1 MKTVTILLAA
11 YNGRAFVRE
20 TIESILAQDCDD
32 WRLVLS
38 DDGSGTTDILK
49 EYADA
54 YPERIELHR
63 SGLRFGSAQKHFM
76 YLLAQYAKSPYVMF
90 CDQDDVWHPDKVRRT
105 LAVMRE
111 REQKSLEENDGL
123 CPVMVHTDLRVV
135 DEKLQP
141 MDESFMHYQRLDGA
155 RLWLPQLLMQNVV
168 TGCTVMINRP
178 LTRMALKGAKAPEMI
193 MHDWWIA
200 LVASAFGEAVFLPE
214 ATIDYRQHGGNVV
227 GARNASS
234 LQYIKERLEH
244 KDLKRA
250 LWMTSRQAKG
260 FARVY
265 MEWLNDDQK
274 DLLDH
279 FAMAPYMHRAERL
292 AMYSRYGLWKA
303 DFKRRIGQVFW
314 G

>member
-1 MKTVTILLAA
+1 MKPVTILLAA
-11 YNGRAFVRE
+11 YNGRAYVRE
-20 TIESILAQDCDD
+20 TIESILAQDSDE

-38 DDGSGTTDILK
+38 DDGNGTTDILK

-76 YLLAQYAKSPYVMF
+76 YLLAQYAESPYIMF
-90 CDQDDVWHPDKVRRT
+90 CDQDDVWHPDKVRLT

-123 CPVMVHTDLRVV
+123 CPVMVHTDLKVV
-135 DEKLQP
+135 DEKLQTL
-141 MDESFMHYQRLDGA
+141 DESFMHYQRLDGT
-155 RLWLPQLLMQNVV
+155 RLWLPQLLVQNVV
-168 TGCTVMINRP
+168 TGCTMMINRP

-200 LVASAFGEAVFLPE
+200 LVAAAFGEAVFVPQ
-214 ATIDYRQHGGNVV
+214 ATIDYRQHENNVV

-234 LQYIKERLEH
+234 WAYIRQRLEH

-260 FARVY
+260 FCRVY
-265 MEWLNDDQK
+265 MEWLNEDQK

-279 FAMAPYMHRAERL
+279 YAMAPYMHRAARL
-292 AMYSRYGLWKA
+292 AMYQRYGLWKK
-303 DFKRRIGQVFW
+303 DFKRRIGQCIW
-314 G
+314 W